1 MAKNVEELLKE
12 CIERLNAIDLNAKK
26 IDELPHQT
34 ALQTLS
40 KLHVSNQ
47 GTSEY
52 LEVQQIVDAV
62 TALTYDRIVSIGTIV
77 LSGNTITIPENAQW
91 VITNVNYSNVLP
103 IALNSP
109 FAANGLARKDIIVAN
124 KFNSMTLIRGTET
137 AGITIRPNIP
147 IDTVLVTEMDVTD
160 SNIGNILLPNT
171 STNGIVTTRRN
182 YDGTGV
188 TDFKD
193 YIDNLPPFTVAVN
206 EILYFEDSE
215 SNDIVLF
222 LQRGGTYGQG
232 YPSSTRGYLKFKGGS
247 STQLRREPFIY
258 TSGAQE
264 FTLPESVAQI
274 VLVTVNGGAV
284 YDYTVLSDTLV
295 RIDLPLVPT
304 VRVVIHY
311 LVDLNLDTAPYYTQA
326 QVDGIASDKVDKVAG
341 KVLSMNDFT
350 DALKTAYDNVVSWIA
365 TNGANLINH
374 LSDKANPH
382 EVTKAQIGLGNVPN
396 TDFTNSKQD
405 TLTEGAGISI
415 IGSTISATGTTKTK
429 GIITATN
436 SSGSDVVLSY
446 DLNEVVSSGTKFV
459 VLPTITET
467 GEEIYVYAE
476 NNATFF
482 TLKANQAG
490 TNRLSGNGISSVVG
504 SIDINPNETYR
515 FVHRGSGYWY
525 YERVQ
530 STVVSSGEY
539 TGTLTNVTNIASSTF
554 IHAFWNKIGIY
565 TSVSFAFE
573 AFPTMT
579 GVCVLH
585 LTTPT
590 NIDGSIIGSLGHGT
604 FYGAFGFAVPMIV
617 QFESATKVRIFFNAT
632 SLNQGV
638 ANGSFTYK

>member
-1 MAKNVEELLKE
+1 MAKGVEELLKE

-124 KFNSMTLIRGTET
+124 KFNSMTLIRGAET

-160 SNIGNILLPNT
+160 SNIGNILPPNT

-206 EILYFEDSE
+206 EILYFEDTE

-258 TSGAQE
+258 TTGAQE
-264 FTLPESVAQI
+264 FTLPEASAQI
-274 VLVTVNGGAV
+274 VLVTVNGSTV

-326 QVDGIASDKVDKVAG
+326 QVDGIASGKVDKVAG
-341 KVLSMNDFT
+341 KGLSVNDFT
-350 DALKTAYDNVVSWIA
+350 DALKTAYDNAVAWIS
-365 TNGANLINH
+365 TNGTNLINH
-374 LSDKANPH
+374 LSNSENPH
-382 EVTKAQIGLGNVPN
+382 GVTKAQIGLSNVPN
-396 TDFTNSKQD
+396 TDFTNTKQD
-405 TLTEGAGISI
+405 TLTAGAGINI
-415 IGSTISATGTTKTK
+415 TGSTISATGGGT
-429 GIITATN
+429 
-436 SSGSDVVLSY
+436 SGEYAST
-446 DLNEVVSSGTKFV
+446 DLNLTPIIGITTLTFISASWVRNAGMETIYLYFSMT
-459 VLPTITET
+459 PTGVTSC
-467 GEEIYVYAE
+467 A
-476 NNATFF
+476 F
-482 TLKANQAG
+482 TLN
-490 TNRLSGNGISSVVG
+490 L
-504 SIDINPNETYR
+504 INPNGSLPLNTMIGTGAGSTYLNTVPMTADILSSGLAR
-515 FVHRGSGYWY
+515 VVLRSKDANDHSGY
-525 YERVQ
+525 
-530 STVVSSGEY
+530 
-539 TGTLTNVTNIASSTF
+539 
-554 IHAFWNKIGIY
+554 
-565 TSVSFAFE
+565 
-573 AFPTMT
+573 
-579 GVCVLH
+579 
-585 LTTPT
+585 
-590 NIDGSIIGSLGHGT
+590 II
-604 FYGAFGFAVPMIV
+604 I
-617 QFESATKVRIFFNAT
+617 
-632 SLNQGV
+632 
-638 ANGSFTYK
+638 TYKKA